1 MSMFTLN
8 VEVSD
13 TAKRLAELAKQCET
27 GIIVVCGYDHEV
39 EGRVKELTQQN
50 FRPMSMASVDNRV
63 CVLLMK
69 ETEKLRELL
78 LE

>member
-1 MSMFTLN
+1 MYTLN
-8 VEVSD
+8 VDVSD
-13 TAKRLAELAKQCET
+13 AAKRLAELAKQCET
-27 GIIVVCGYDHEV
+27 GIIVVCGYDHEI
-39 EGRVKELTQQN
+39 ESRVKELTQQN

-78 LE
+78 SK

>member
-1 MSMFTLN
+1 MFTLN
-8 VEVSD
+8 VDVSD

-27 GIIVVCGYDHEV
+27 GITVVCGYDHEV

-63 CVLLMK
+63 CVLLMR
-69 ETEKLRELL
+69 ETEKLKELL
-78 LE
+78 SK

>member
-1 MSMFTLN
+1 MYTLN
-8 VEVSD
+8 VDVSD
-13 TAKRLAELAKQCET
+13 TAKRLAELAKQCEA

-39 EGRVKELTQQN
+39 ESRVKELTQQK

-78 LE
+78 SK

>member
-1 MSMFTLN
+1 MYTLN
-8 VEVSD
+8 VDVSD
-13 TAKRLAELAKQCET
+13 TAKRLAELAKQCEA
-27 GIIVVCGYDHEV
+27 GIIVVCGYDPEV
-39 EGRVKELTQQN
+39 ESRVKELTQQN

-78 LE
+78 SK

>member
-1 MSMFTLN
+1 MFTLN
-8 VEVSD
+8 VDVSD

-27 GIIVVCGYDHEV
+27 GIIVVCGYDYEV

-63 CVLLMK
+63 CVLLMR
-69 ETEKLRELL
+69 ETEKLKELL
-78 LE
+78 SK